1 MSHNIRLLQIVPS
14 LNSGGVE
21 IGTIDIAKA
30 ISDSGNFSAV
40 ASNGGRLVSLLKKNG
55 SKHFDLPV
63 GSKNPFIMYK
73 NCSKLKKLLINE
85 KINIMHI
92 RSRAPAWPGYF
103 AGKGRVKLV
112 STFHNIYGHE
122 NFIKKFYNK
131 ALSKTDYI
139 VAISNYVREE
149 IIKNYQ
155 INPNKIKVI
164 NRGVDLDFYD
174 GKPLDE
180 KKLMNFLNQNYISPN
195 YKTILYPGRLTE
207 WKGQI
212 QFLNIIEKLKDKP
225 YIFYFVGDNKNS
237 NYTKNL
243 IQQIKIKN
251 LDNNCKIMGHFDK
264 ENLKMMYY
272 CSDLVISMPLKPEG
286 FGRIISESIAMNKII
301 IANNIGGA
309 KNQLENLDDI
319 YKIDT
324 NESDK
329 IVDKINF
336 ILETP
341 LENFE
346 KLKFQSREYIVNN
359 FSKKQMLENYFNLY
373 MDIIN

>member
-1 MSHNIRLLQIVPS
+1 MKKINLMQILPS
-14 LNSGGVE
+14 LDSGGVE
-21 IGTIDIAKA
+21 QGTLDLANYIA
-30 ISDSGNFSAV
+30 SLETENFIL
-40 ASNGGRLVSLLKKNG
+40 SNGGRMLSYLNKKYV
-55 SKHFDLPV
+55 KHYDMPV
-63 GSKNPFIMYK
+63 HSKNFLKMPFLAK
-73 NCSKLKKLLINE
+73 
-85 KINIMHI
+85 KINKIIKDRNINILHI
-92 RSRAPAWPGYF
+92 RSRAPAWLLPYIN
-103 AGKGRVKLV
+103 KKNLRTV
-112 STFHNIYGHE
+112 STFHNVYGHE